1 MNFWWEV
8 LLVVVGIGTLVGAAT
23 YINTMPHF

>member
-8 LLVVVGIGTLVGAAT
+8 LVVVIGVGVLVGAAT